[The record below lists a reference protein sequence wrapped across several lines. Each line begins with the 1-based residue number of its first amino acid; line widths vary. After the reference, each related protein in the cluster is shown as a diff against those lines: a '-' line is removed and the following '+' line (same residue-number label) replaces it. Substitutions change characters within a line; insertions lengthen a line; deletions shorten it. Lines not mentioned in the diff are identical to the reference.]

1 MKRFLRVLLWTLGT
15 ILLVWLA
22 LTLWVQQSRTAVS
35 SRTELKTERGSALIL
50 FNPDP
55 IYNLDAQL
63 ARGFSKGLEK
73 AGWASE
79 VSTYET
85 LPDSEPPPHDLYVI
99 IANTYNWAPDWP
111 TRHFIERSSWL
122 EGEAVVALTLGSGA
136 TTRSQRLLE
145 ELLQERRVDLIAS
158 RTYWLI
164 RPNDDSRPQEPNV
177 KVARDFVLEW
187 ATMLGKELDETG
199 DNTSQE

>member
-15 ILLVWLA
+15 ILLVWLG
-22 LTLWVQQSRTAVS
+22 LTLWVQQSRTAAS
-35 SRTELKTERGSALIL
+35 WRTGLETEKGSALIL
-50 FNPDP
+50 YNPDP

-63 ARGFSKGLEK
+63 ARAFSEGLEK
-73 AGWASE
+73 SGWASE
-79 VSTYET
+79 VSTYES
-85 LPDSEPPPHDLYVI
+85 LQDSAPPHHNLWVI

-111 TRHFIERSSWL
+111 TRHFIDRSPWL

-145 ELLQERRVDLIAS
+145 EVLHEQRVDLIAS
-158 RTYWLI
+158 RTYWLL

-177 KVARDFVLEW
+177 KVALDLVREW
-187 ATMLGKELDETG
+187 ATKLGKELDTAGGNASRE
-199 DNTSQE
+199 